1 MKMRQQCFPKRQR
14 LCKNAG
20 KKAYIKFAQTSI
32 AAHPAET
39 VNLILETSISET
51 AIALTVD
58 TALAISPLSTVCLKP

>member
-1 MKMRQQCFPKRQR
+1 MLPDAATIMQ
-14 LCKNAG
+14 NAG

-51 AIALTVD
+51 AIALTD
-58 TALAISPLSTVCLKP
+58 ETALAISPLSTVCLKP